1 VTRGNVVVAELE
13 EKLEQEYVILGDR
26 WTGERTPKISSELL
40 LPDAQLGAGGFGT
53 VFSLQTSSLD
63 TLLRASSRGLVVKF
77 LKGLSDETK
86 FPGALNYVAREIAR
100 SQDAV
105 HRANAF
111 LRLIKAYG
119 CTNSELFTIQDKY
132 DQHALDFIE
141 PFWSGDRADLVRVV
155 AHIGTDVATGL
166 HLFHEGG
173 GIHRDLKPW
182 DIGVNHCQ
190 GLIEKVLITDLGQAH
205 RAKPSGENST
215 TVISYSGRIIGHIDY
230 LCDEILRGAN
240 IEDLPVMRI
249 DGFALGMV
257 MKRLL
262 TRTGFGF
269 STTGY
274 TGIEDRQAFL
284 SHSEQQ
290 WAESERAL
298 HMVINRLVSKEF
310 PYKEIGEAAKYLG
323 IVKHGN
329 YACVL
334 NDSMHREA
342 WTFRF
347 SERKNKLLR
356 RWRTAKRVAAV
367 GTSLGLAAA
376 ISVSPLL
383 NEIRKQREH
392 EAASR
397 EVIQRWQPYLQSVEG
412 LAHRAAFAPDS
423 ALRTSF
429 EDAAWRKWKS
439 GNYLTTKPNRQLG
452 VTQPIFF
459 WGKWGGL
466 KELSGKSAPSEFDME
481 RRRMVYEHFGDISD
495 LEDYAE
501 HARYVGFDMQKF
513 ENRPTTDF
521 TVPHIGRFASHL
533 TEVPALLRSLEQ
545 RTADPSIS
553 LEEKTRIGASLS
565 PIRQLYSMSLDAAAL
580 ALRHYNKDE
589 KVFCGVGVTSATPDI
604 YREHIF
610 MPLVIASVYSEDR
623 AAILNPRLRY
633 AKDGPYTEIQAFIA
647 NAQPILLSDLF
658 RMIADSGLTTAG
670 SLIDGEGRVI
680 DGSRKEVVPQ
690 KHEQLLLSMARRV
703 EVLDRLLDESDPW
716 GNAQQK
722 LLKEELGNKYHAYEA
737 HLQTTRKELHE
748 CVDRLLSYERK
759 RLGDALIVP
768 VDWTSTLPDNY
779 GTSLRLEAR
788 VKLGMRNEA
797 KTIAEAMLAKAKMNV
812 DEGLFENSMVET
824 MQRYGWLNEAD
835 VRFMKAYAELYG
847 EKKK

>member
-13 EKLEQEYVILGDR
+13 EKLEQEYIILGDR
-26 WTGERTPKISSELL
+26 WTGKRTPKISSELL
-40 LPDAQLGAGGFGT
+40 LPDAPLGAGGFGT
-53 VFSLQTSSLD
+53 VFSLHASSLD
-63 TLLRASSRGLVVKF
+63 ALLDASPRGLVVKF
-77 LKGLSDETK
+77 LKGLSDEAK

-105 HRANAF
+105 HQANAF

-119 CTNSELFTIQDKY
+119 CTGSELFTVQDKY
-132 DQHALDFIE
+132 DQHALDFIK
-141 PFWSGDRADLVRVV
+141 PFWNGDRADLVQAV

-166 HLFHEGG
+166 HLFHNGG

-182 DIGVNHCQ
+182 DIGINHCQ

-205 RAKPSGENST
+205 RAKPGGENST
-215 TVISYSGRIIGHIDY
+215 TVISYGGRIIGHIDY
-230 LCDEILRGAN
+230 LCDEILRGTN
-240 IEDLPVMRI
+240 IEDVPAMRI

-262 TRTGFGF
+262 TRNGFGF

-284 SHSEQQ
+284 SHSEQ
-290 WAESERAL
+290 WTEPERAL

-310 PYKEIGEAAKYLG
+310 PYSEMGEAAKYLEF
-323 IVKHGN
+323 VKREN
-329 YACVL
+329 YASVL
-334 NDSMHREA
+334 NDPMHREA

-356 RWRTAKRVAAV
+356 RWRTAKRAAAF
-367 GTSLGLAAA
+367 GTVLGLVAT

-383 NEIRKQREH
+383 NEIRQQREH

-397 EVIQRWQPYLQSVEG
+397 EVVERLQPYLQSVEG
-412 LAHRAAFAPDS
+412 LARRGAFAPDS
-423 ALRTSF
+423 PLRTSF
-429 EDAAWRKWKS
+429 EDAAWRRWKS
-439 GNYLTTKPNRQLG
+439 GDYLTTKPNSQLG

-481 RRRMVYEHFGDISD
+481 RRRMVYEHFGDIRD

-501 HARYVGFDMQKF
+501 HARYVDFDVQKF

-533 TEVPALLRSLEQ
+533 AEVPALLRSLEQ
-545 RTADPSIS
+545 RIVDPAVSPG
-553 LEEKTRIGASLS
+553 EKTRIRASLT
-565 PIRQLYSMSLDAAAL
+565 PIRQLYNTSLDAAAL
-580 ALRHYNKDE
+580 ALRHYNKNE
-589 KVFCGVGVTSATPDI
+589 KVFGGVGVTSATPDI

-623 AAILNPRLRY
+623 DVILNPRLRY
-633 AKDGPYTEIQAFIA
+633 AKGGSYTEIQLFIS
-647 NAQPILLSDLF
+647 NTQPIALSDLF
-658 RMIADSGLTTAG
+658 RMIADSGLTTARV
-670 SLIDGEGRVI
+670 LVDNEGRMV
-680 DGSRKEVVPQ
+680 DSSRKEAVPQ

-703 EVLDRLLDESDPW
+703 EVLDRLLDQSDQW
-716 GNAQQK
+716 GTAQQK
-722 LLKEELGNKYHAYEA
+722 LLKDELGNKYPTYETY
-737 HLQTTRKELHE
+737 LQTTRRELHE
-748 CVDRLLSYERK
+748 CVDRLLNYERK
-759 RLGDALIVP
+759 KLGDAPIVP
-768 VDWTSTLPDNY
+768 VDWASTLPDSY
-779 GTSLRLEAR
+779 GTSLKLEAR

-797 KTIAEAMLAKAKMNV
+797 KATAEAMLAKAKMNV
-812 DEGLFENSMVET
+812 NEGLFENSMVET
-824 MQRYGWLNEAD
+824 MQRYGWLNETD
-835 VRFMKAYAELYG
+835 VRFMKSYTELYG